1 MKTPDPIALL
11 LRILDEAYEKK
22 AWHGPNLKGTL
33 RGVGVQE
40 AVWRPAPDRHN
51 VWELALHAAYWKYA
65 SWRRLTGEKRGAF
78 PVTGSNWFVRPEPAP
93 QPSPRGRGRET
104 SATEKAWRA
113 DLALLDEQHR
123 RLRAAVEKIPVRRLS
138 TVSRGSR
145 HRIDTLVYGIAAH
158 DVYHAGQ
165 IQLVKRLYRD
175 RVGNPS
181 HG

>member
-1 MKTPDPIALL
+1 MKTREKSPDSVALL
-11 LRILDEAYEKK
+11 LRILDEAYQKK

-65 SWRRLTGEKRGAF
+65 GWRRLTGEKRGAF
-78 PVTGSNWFVRPEPAP
+78 PVKGSNWFLRPE
-93 QPSPRGRGRET
+93 

-123 RLRAAVEKIPVRRLS
+123 RFRDAVAKIPARQLS
-138 TVSRGSR
+138 AVSRGSK

-175 RVGNPS
+175 RVEKG
-181 HG
+181 GRG

>member
-1 MKTPDPIALL
+1 MKTAEPVALL

-22 AWHGPNLKGTL
+22 AWHGPNLRGTL
-33 RGVGVQE
+33 RGVSVQE

-65 SWRRLTGEKRGAF
+65 GWRRLTGQKRGAF
-78 PVTGSNWFVRPEPAP
+78 PVEGSNWFVRPEP
-93 QPSPRGRGRET
+93 SPRE

-123 RLRAAVEKIPVRRLS
+123 RLRAAVEKIPARGLS
-138 TVSRGSR
+138 SISRGSK

-175 RVGNPS
+175 RTRRTARG
-181 HG
+181 

>member
-1 MKTPDPIALL
+1 MKTSEPVALL

-33 RGVGVQE
+33 RGVTVSE

-65 SWRRLTGEKRGAF
+65 GWRRLTGEKRGAF
-78 PVTGSNWFVRPEPAP
+78 PVDGSNWFVRPE
-93 QPSPRGRGRET
+93 

-113 DLALLDEQHR
+113 DLALLDGEHR
-123 RLRAAVEKIPVRRLS
+123 RLRAAVEKIPASRLS
-138 TVSRGSR
+138 SLSRGSK

-175 RVGNPS
+175 RVGRS
-181 HG
+181 SRV

>member
-1 MKTPDPIALL
+1 MKKTPDPIGLL
-11 LRILDEAYEKK
+11 LRILDEAYEKR

-51 VWELALHAAYWKYA
+51 VWELALHSAYWKYA
-65 SWRRLTGEKRGAF
+65 NWRRLTGEKRGAF
-78 PVTGSNWFVRPEPAP
+78 PVTGSNWFVRPE
-93 QPSPRGRGRET
+93 
-104 SATEKAWRA
+104 SATEKAWRS

-123 RLRAAVEKIPVRRLS
+123 RLRAAVEKIPARRLS
-138 TVSRGSR
+138 DVSPGSR

-165 IQLVKRLYRD
+165 IQLVKRLFRD
-175 RVGNPS
+175 RTARPARG
-181 HG
+181 

>member
-1 MKTPDPIALL
+1 MKTSEPVALL

-33 RGVGVQE
+33 RGVTVSE

-65 SWRRLTGEKRGAF
+65 GWRRLTGEKRGAF
-78 PVTGSNWFVRPEPAP
+78 PVDGSNWFVRPE
-93 QPSPRGRGRET
+93 

-113 DLALLDEQHR
+113 DLALLDREHR
-123 RLRAAVEKIPVRRLS
+123 RLRAAVEKIPASRLS
-138 TVSRGSR
+138 SLSRGSK

-175 RVGNPS
+175 RVGRS
-181 HG
+181 SRV